1 MKPILFNT
9 EMVRAT
15 MDGRKTVTRRVVKP
29 QPKSKLVYVC
39 MGYKYGTWGYPG
51 EKTWEYWKDES
62 FRLPDGLSSLELNQH
77 WTPPCHTGDILY
89 VRETWAVWSK
99 MEGIVPEIHYKAD
112 GECLKDVKWR
122 PSIHMPREVAR
133 LFLRVKSV
141 RVERLQTPFFE
152 LGSAIFVLQ
161 KEGID
166 IGGQC
171 QECIA
176 SYGQPCCIDEDGE
189 CGILDDVRGG
199 FSEIWDSTIKKT
211 DIPIYGWNAD
221 PWVWVIEFERI
232 AREEALE

>member
-9 EMVRAT
+9 EMVQAI
-15 MDGRKTVTRRVVKP
+15 MDGRKTATRRVVKP

-122 PSIHMPREVAR
+122 PSIHMPRKAAR
-133 LFLRVKSV
+133 LFLRVKGV
-141 RVERLQTPFFE
+141 RVERLQDMKM
-152 LGSAIFVLQ
+152 GDIQA
-161 KEGID
+161 EGVVPD
-166 IGGQC
+166 TVKGGQWE
-171 QECIA
+171 QWQND
-176 SYGQPCCIDEDGE
+176 YMKP
-189 CGILDDVRGG
+189 
-199 FSEIWDSTIKKT
+199 IWDGTLKPT
-211 DIPIYGWNAD
+211 DHAVYGFDAN
-221 PWVWVIEFERI
+221 PWVWVIEFEKI
-232 AREEALE
+232 SREEAAE